1 MSQVFVNVHLKQ
13 KILDP
18 QGRAILSAL
27 QRIGI
32 ENVSEVRQ
40 GKQFKLNLS
49 GDITN
54 EKLEEIKQLAE
65 TLLSNPVIED
75 FSIEVKNDS

>member
-1 MSQVFVNVHLKQ
+1 MFVNVHLKQ
-13 KILDP
+13 EILDP

>member
-13 KILDP
+13 EILDP